1 LSDLTG
7 SRQKIRHPGPPA
19 AQRQQFVRGEVR
31 SFTVTLPAGAMLMAA
46 LTAALQDLQGETAF
60 VHIDGLALRSGQHV
74 LPAHSPDAQHV
85 AWYSETHRMG
95 ACRFVHGTV
104 VLGRKDD
111 QWFSHC
117 HALWET
123 AEGTPGLG
131 HVLCAEACID
141 QAWEAEIHVFFG
153 GGLRVSFDAET
164 NFSLLRPY
172 ADATP
177 SRQTNALLLTLQP
190 HEDVRSA
197 INAVCAKLAIQEA
210 SIMGVGSLIGA
221 VFAQGPAM
229 RAAISEMLL
238 LPGAE
243 VSQGRCI
250 ALPVAC
256 VNPEAVI
263 YQGDL
268 LLGQGPVLITCELLL
283 RVSL

>member
-1 LSDLTG
+1 MSDLTG

-19 AQRQQFVRGEVR
+19 ALRQQFVRGEVR
-31 SFTVTLPAGAMLMAA
+31 TFKVTLPAGAMFMAA
-46 LTAALQDLQGETAF
+46 LTAAVQDLAGETAF
-60 VHIDGLALRSGQHV
+60 VRIDGLALRSGQHV

-85 AWYSETHRMG
+85 AWYSDTHTLSD
-95 ACRFVHGTV
+95 CRFVHGTV

-111 QWFSHC
+111 QWFTHC
-117 HALWET
+117 HALWES
-123 AEGTPGLG
+123 AQGRRGLG
-131 HVLCAEACID
+131 HVLCAEACIAEPW
-141 QAWEAEIHVFFG
+141 QAEIHVFFG
-153 GGLRVSFDAET
+153 GGLRVSFDAES

-177 SRQTNALLLTLQP
+177 PPQTNAVLLTLQP

-197 INAVCAKLAIQEA
+197 INDVCANLKIQEA

-229 RAAISEMLL
+229 TAAISEMLL

-243 VSQGRCI
+243 VSQGQCT

-256 VNPEAVI
+256 VDPEAVI

-283 RVSL
+283 KVKS